1 MGSSTPLYRRQV
13 SLSPQDS
20 YQVPS
25 RYLGALNFGPTI
37 DSSSHISGCTMYPS
51 PVYNYGNPGFYY
63 DPLQFP
69 NCVASQ
75 THQSGP
81 LPTASSYAS
90 CLPTLVY
97 LCLTPI
103 APDNFLTDNG
113 ESLLPQFPPSNPS
126 LHPPNNTLGLIPSSL
141 VNPISPPCPILN
153 MNFDDPNPTDN
164 PSTSYLP
171 NVLVCDAG
179 CHLSPTN
186 TSPVVIKEAKK
197 LTLPQFDPVKL
208 SWSSFAMKLHASL
221 IECDL
226 GYLLCKP
233 STNAHNAAHSKELML
248 ELFMKLQGSA
258 ISLFT
263 GLTAQRYNLEGGHGI
278 EMIKALVDKF
288 HPMYDRAIQTI
299 ISSVQ
304 TLTIADSEDLSVYR
318 DKLENYNLQLS
329 WVGQEMSPSHSL
341 FI

>member
-97 LCLTPI
+97 LCLLRP
-103 APDNFLTDNG
+103 
-113 ESLLPQFPPSNPS
+113 
-126 LHPPNNTLGLIPSSL
+126 
-141 VNPISPPCPILN
+141 
-153 MNFDDPNPTDN
+153 
-164 PSTSYLP
+164 
-171 NVLVCDAG
+171 
-179 CHLSPTN
+179 
-186 TSPVVIKEAKK
+186 
-197 LTLPQFDPVKL
+197 
-208 SWSSFAMKLHASL
+208 
-221 IECDL
+221 
-226 GYLLCKP
+226 
-233 STNAHNAAHSKELML
+233 
-248 ELFMKLQGSA
+248 
-258 ISLFT
+258 
-263 GLTAQRYNLEGGHGI
+263 
-278 EMIKALVDKF
+278 
-288 HPMYDRAIQTI
+288 
-299 ISSVQ
+299 
-304 TLTIADSEDLSVYR
+304 
-318 DKLENYNLQLS
+318 
-329 WVGQEMSPSHSL
+329 
-341 FI
+341 